1 MATTNKKIHFSY
13 FERKQDFTPALQ
25 AELTNNIVFVE
36 DTKEVYTHG
45 EFFGIRGVTL
55 NYDSSTAKLQLKDGG
70 VVVSEMDASAFVKDG
85 MLDSVELVKTQ
96 ESGVSETVPYLKF
109 VFNTDAGKSAVRLSV
124 SDLVDSYDGSSIALT
139 QSFAPASSYSAPAA
153 GDSVDVAVG
162 KLLKGHSDNVTALS
176 QKQATITG
184 AATTVTMNNLTPD
197 RALASSG
204 SGKIAVS
211 TTTATELG
219 YVHGVTSGIQAQID
233 SVSALAAKGLK
244 QVSDMS
250 SYTPTNGEIVEYVGV
265 TDSNYT
271 HGYVYE
277 ATVISTVIESGT
289 KYITVNDTS
298 GELLKVGI
306 SNGTYYQ
313 ISDPDDPVLNNMRW
327 YLWSVG
333 DATTQKGYIPVYQTN
348 VGGIL
353 GKVASVGEW
362 ALYDGS
368 FRRVAS
374 VGNLD
379 ETGRLKIGNSLTNNS
394 TITFDDNVTVYVHNN
409 GKGNGEDG
417 TNFNAFE
424 APNGARI
431 YQRNN
436 YSFIFP
442 VEYVDGVYQVI
453 TSEWTSGITN
463 GTTSEEQTVT
473 SLGWQRI
480 DVQPQTDISGKQD
493 ALTFDDAPTAN
504 SGNVVKSGGVKTAID
519 AAPRFYIG
527 TCSTAGNVAIKQ
539 VDIPGFP
546 TTLVDG
552 VETPIVGSVIAV
564 KFANND
570 AATSEQKK
578 IKVNNTSAYPLW
590 YDYVEP
596 TITSSSYTLYGRANA
611 YIFYLFNGTHWV
623 WVNWGADNNT
633 TYTAGSG
640 LKLSSNK
647 FSLNVPRVSK
657 TANSL
662 PGVNTAAIE
671 EYTNGTNYNLPTNNF
686 YHILTFE
693 GNDNNYATQLALGM
707 NIAAAYYRLYG
718 NGTWYPWLRL
728 DNPSVDSTPTAS
740 STNPVQS
747 GGTKTYV
754 DEQVA
759 TKSSITIR
767 QWVTE

>member
-55 NYDSSTAKLQLKDGG
+55 NYDSSTAKLQLKDGS

-96 ESGVSETVPYLKF
+96 EPGVSETVPYLKF

-184 AATTVTMNNLTPD
+184 AATTVTMNDLTPD

-233 SVSALAAKGLK
+233 AVSALAAKGLK
-244 QVSDMS
+244 QVDLATYQGTDGEIVQHIGATSGNYVHGYIYKYAQNTIPAGTVYYDIDEDSELAKVGIAPGRYYRIQGSDEVSEHFIMHCAYS
-250 SYTPTNGEIVEYVGV
+250 GKNYYPSKGYNTPFVGQYAIYNGEILTV
-265 TDSNYT
+265 TSYDS
-271 HGYVYE
+271 
-277 ATVISTVIESGT
+277 
-289 KYITVNDTS
+289 
-298 GELLKVGI
+298 
-306 SNGTYYQ
+306 Q
-313 ISDPDDPVLNNMRW
+313 
-327 YLWSVG
+327 
-333 DATTQKGYIPVYQTN
+333 
-348 VGGIL
+348 
-353 GKVASVGEW
+353 
-362 ALYDGS
+362 
-368 FRRVAS
+368 
-374 VGNLD
+374 
-379 ETGRLKIGNSLTNNS
+379 
-394 TITFDDNVTVYVHNN
+394 TITL
-409 GKGNGEDG
+409 E
-417 TNFNAFE
+417 
-424 APNGARI
+424 
-431 YQRNN
+431 
-436 YSFIFP
+436 
-442 VEYVDGVYQVI
+442 
-453 TSEWTSGITN
+453 N
-463 GTTSEEQTVT
+463 GTTFTKYGSAIGSESYENVNYVNIFESADGARVYLREGYSGINPYFYDEESNAYRTIGFYYNSSTMRIRTVVEPVEL
-473 SLGWQRI
+473 SSWQRI

-504 SGNVVKSGGVKTAID
+504 SGNVVKSGGVKVAID
-519 AAPRFYIG
+519 SAPRFYIG
-527 TCSTAGNVAIKQ
+527 TCSTAGNVAVKQ
-539 VDIPGFP
+539 VDITGFP
-546 TTLVDG
+546 TTLVNG

-564 KFANND
+564 KYQY
-570 AATSEQKK
+570 TSETTSSQRFL
-578 IKVNNTSAYPLW
+578 KVNNTNAYPFW
-590 YDYVEP
+590 YGTEEQAGTSTNA
-596 TITSSSYTLYGRANA
+596 TIYGSANK
-611 YIFYLFNGTHWV
+611 YIYYLFSGTHWI
-623 WVNWGADNNT
+623 WIGHGNDNNT

-640 LKLSSNK
+640 LKLSSNQ
-647 FSLNVPRVSK
+647 FSLNVPRVAKS
-657 TANSL
+657 ANSL
-662 PGVNTAAIE
+662 PGTNTAIIE
-671 EYTNGTNYNLPTNNF
+671 EYTGGSNYNLPTNNY

-693 GNDNNYATQLALGM
+693 GSDNKYATQLALCM
-707 NIAAAYYRLYG
+707 NDGKAAYYRNYY
-718 NGTWYPWLRL
+718 NSTWQPWLRL